1 MTISP
6 DRFLLFDGAMG
17 TMLQARGLRA
27 GELPE
32 RLNLTHPDIVR
43 SIHAEYVA
51 AGADVITANTFGA
64 NARKLAE
71 GGGADLT
78 VEAVVSAAVKLA
90 REAGAKAVALDVGP
104 TGALLEPLGTLSFDE
119 AYALFAETVRAG
131 AAAGA
136 DVVLIET
143 MSDLLEAKAALLAAK
158 ENCDLPVFVTMTFS
172 ADGRTFLGTDPKT
185 AAVTLSALGAD
196 AVGLNCSLG
205 PTEAAPLVREIL
217 DYATV
222 PVMVQPNAGLPR
234 IVNCDDD
241 ACGCGGSH
249 TVYDV
254 TPTEFVDACAGL
266 ARDGVTIFG
275 GCCGTN
281 PAFIAGLRAMLN
293 ATTPAPRTP
302 VRRTVF
308 TGTGRTVELNGPDVA
323 VIGERINPT
332 GKKRLKEAL
341 RAGDDAYVVSEAISQ
356 QEAGA
361 DILDV
366 NAGLP
371 ELDEAAVLRR
381 LVSAIQAVSPLPL
394 QIDSSDPA
402 AIEAACRVYCGKP
415 IINSVNGKEESLAAV
430 LPIAKK
436 YGAAVV
442 GLTLDENGIPDTA
455 EERFAIAARI
465 LDRAVALGIPRE
477 DVLIDCLTLTAST
490 NQALVRETLRA
501 VSMVKRELGLRTVLG
516 VSNVSFGLPAREVLN
531 ANFLAAAFGAGLDMP
546 ILNPLAPAYR
556 AAVASYRVL
565 NGQDAG
571 AVGYIEAAPTL
582 AALPTGAPAAAA
594 PAQPEEAAQGLTGY
608 ILTGRKKEAAEA
620 VTAML
625 TKLDP
630 MEVINGHLIPAL
642 DEVGARFEQGRLF
655 LPQLIAAA
663 DAAKS
668 GFEVIRATSTG
679 STQTRG
685 QILLATVKGDIH
697 DIGKNIVRMLLEN
710 YGYAVLDLGRD
721 VAPEAIVEATLKHN
735 IKLVGLSALMTTT
748 VKAMQETITAL
759 RAAGA
764 DCKVMVGG
772 AVLTPEYAEMVGA
785 DYYAKDAAEGARIAG
800 EVLG

>member
-1 MTISP
+1 MNMTITP
-6 DRFLLFDGAMG
+6 NQFLLFDGAMG
-17 TMLQARGLRA
+17 TMLQARGMRT

-32 RLNLTHPDIVR
+32 RLNLTHPELIR

-51 AGADVITANTFGA
+51 AGADVITAKTFGA

-78 VEAVVSAAVKLA
+78 VETVVTAAVTLA
-90 REAGAKAVALDVGP
+90 REAGARAVALDIGP
-104 TGALLEPLGTLSFDE
+104 SGALLEPMGTLSFDE
-119 AYALFAETVRAG
+119 AYALFAEVVCAG

-136 DVVLIET
+136 DLVLIET

-205 PTEAAPLVREIL
+205 PNEAAPLVREIL

-222 PVMVQPNAGLPR
+222 PVMIQPNAGLPR
-234 IVNCDDD
+234 IETCTCT
-241 ACGCGGSH
+241 CGESK

-254 TPTEFVDACAGL
+254 TPEQFVAACAPL
-266 ARDGVTIFG
+266 AEAGVTIFG

-281 PAFIAGLRAMLN
+281 PAFIAALRAMLDSK
-293 ATTPAPRTP
+293 TPAPRTP

-308 TGTGRTVELNGPDVA
+308 TGTGRTVELCGADIA

-332 GKKRLKEAL
+332 GKKKLKEAL
-341 RAGDDAYVVSEAISQ
+341 RTGDDAYVISEAISQ
-356 QEAGA
+356 AEAGA
-361 DILDV
+361 DLLDV

-371 ELDEAAVLRR
+371 ELDEPAVLRR
-381 LVSAIQAVSPLPL
+381 LIGAIQAVTPLPL
-394 QIDSSDPA
+394 QIDSADPA

-415 IINSVNGKEESLAAV
+415 IINSVNGKESSLAAV
-430 LPIAKK
+430 LPIARK

-455 EERFAIAARI
+455 EERLAIARRI
-465 LDRAVALGIPRE
+465 LDRALSLGIPRE

-546 ILNPLAPAYR
+546 ILNPLAPAYQ
-556 AAVASYRVL
+556 AAVAAYRVIC
-565 NGQDAG
+565 GQDAG
-571 AVGYIEAAPTL
+571 AVGYIEAAPSLT
-582 AALPTGAPAAAA
+582 ALPTAA
-594 PAQPEEAAQGLTGY
+594 PSAPPTAAETAQGLTAL
-608 ILTGRKKEAAEA
+608 ICTGRKKETAEA

-625 TKLDP
+625 ADTDP
-630 MEVINGHLIPAL
+630 MTVINGHLIPAL
-642 DEVGARFEQGRLF
+642 DEVGARFEAGKLF

-663 DAAKS
+663 DAAKA
-668 GFEVIRATSTG
+668 GFDVIRAAST
-679 STQTRG
+679 TEAQTRG

-710 YGYAVLDLGRD
+710 YGYSVLDLGRD
-721 VAPEAIVEATLKHN
+721 VPPEAIVEAVKAHQ

-748 VKAMQETITAL
+748 VKAMQETIEAL

-764 DCKVMVGG
+764 DCKIMVGG

-785 DYYAKDAAEGARIAG
+785 DYYAKDAAESARIAG

>member
-6 DRFLLFDGAMG
+6 NQFLLFDGAMG
-17 TMLQARGLRA
+17 TMLQARGLRT

-32 RLNLTHPDIVR
+32 RLNLTHPDLIR
-43 SIHAEYVA
+43 AIHAEYVA

-78 VEAVVSAAVKLA
+78 VEAVVTAAVKLA
-90 REAGAKAVALDVGP
+90 RESGAKAVALDVGP
-104 TGALLEPLGTLSFDE
+104 TGALLEPMGTLSFDE
-119 AYALFAETVRAG
+119 AYALFAEVVRVG
-131 AAAGA
+131 VAAGA
-136 DVVLIET
+136 DLVLIET

-205 PTEAAPLVREIL
+205 PVEAAPLVREIL

-234 IVNCDDD
+234 IESCT
-241 ACGCGGSH
+241 CGCGESK

-254 TPTEFVDACAGL
+254 TPAQFVAACADL

-275 GCCGTN
+275 GCCGTD
-281 PAFIAGLRAMLN
+281 PAFIAGLRAMLD
-293 ATTPAPRTP
+293 ATVPAPRTP

-308 TGTGRTVELNGPDVA
+308 TGTGRTVELAGADVA
-323 VIGERINPT
+323 IIGERINPT

-371 ELDEAAVLRR
+371 ELDEPAVLRR
-381 LVSAIQAVSPLPL
+381 LVGAIQAVSPLPL
-394 QIDSSDPA
+394 QIDSADPA
-402 AIEAACRVYCGKP
+402 AIKAACRCYCGKP
-415 IINSVNGKEESLAAV
+415 IINSVNGKAESLDAV

-455 EERFAIAARI
+455 EQRLAIARRI
-465 LDRAVALGIPRE
+465 LDRALALGIPRE
-477 DVLIDCLTLTAST
+477 DLLIDCLTLTAST

-556 AAVASYRVL
+556 AAVAAYRVL

-582 AALPTGAPAAAA
+582 AAAPAAEPTAVPTA
-594 PAQPEEAAQGLTGY
+594 EPAQGLTGF

-625 TKLDP
+625 ADTEP
-630 MEVINGHLIPAL
+630 MTVINGHLIPAL
-642 DEVGARFEQGRLF
+642 DEVGARFEQGKLF

-663 DAAKS
+663 DAAKA
-668 GFEVIRATSTG
+668 GFDVIRAASTG
-679 STQTRG
+679 ASATRG

-721 VAPEAIVEATLKHN
+721 VAPEAIVEATLAHN

-759 RAAGA
+759 RDAGA
-764 DCKVMVGG
+764 DCRIMVGG
-772 AVLTPEYAEMVGA
+772 AVLTPEYAAMVGA
-785 DYYAKDAAEGARIAG
+785 DFYAKDAAEAARIAG